1 MELRSIDAIARQI
14 CIQEDDPN
22 FTKLAKIMALVRVS
36 VGRLK
41 SFGHMGIDVH
51 RFDIDGS
58 LSYDLPHGYQSEV
71 KLGMVTGCGRIERL
85 TKDGLE
91 IDKECTCQQD
101 TPVEQ
106 VCPSCSWSSTVYG
119 NMYGYIPGRLQKGYR
134 IDQKNNKIVFT
145 MGLIKTGD
153 TVYMEYI
160 SNTVAQDLMVVP
172 EIAYMFIYYEVKGM
186 LDPRN
191 IRLWRQQAGNEL
203 RIVNTTLESINMHDV
218 IAAFRKGYI
227 NAARR

>member
-41 SFGHMGIDVH
+41 SFGHMGVDVH

-58 LSYDLPHGYQSEV
+58 LSYDLPHGFQSEV
-71 KLGMVTGCGRIERL
+71 KIGMVTGCGRIERL

-101 TPVEQ
+101 TPAEQ

-119 NMYGYIPGRLQKGYR
+119 NMYGYIPGKLQKGYR

-218 IAAFRKGYI
+218 IAAFRKCYI
-227 NAARR
+227 NASCR